1 VEFDLTRLPQGF
13 HDDPYPVYR
22 ALREADPVHIL
33 PDGSLFLT
41 RHADCVAVYRDP
53 VLYSSDKQAEFA
65 PKFGD
70 GTPLYTHHTTS
81 LVFNNPPLHTRVRR
95 LIMGALTARAVA
107 AMREGVTRLVD
118 GLITAMA
125 AKGAVDLVED
135 FAAAI
140 PVEVIGNLLDVPR
153 AERTPL
159 RGWSLAIL
167 GALEPALTPAQ
178 VTAGH
183 AAVTAFHAYLQEL
196 VAARRARPGDPAQDV
211 LTRLIQGEGEDT
223 LLEEE
228 LLQNCIFILNAGHE
242 TTTNLIANALAA
254 LDRDPHARALLLA
267 EPGLMKSAIE
277 EFLRFESPN
286 QLGNRRSTAPAE
298 LGGIAIPAGTG
309 ITIGIGAANRDPAV
323 FGEPERL
330 DPRRWP
336 NRHLAFGFGTHQC
349 AGLAVA
355 RMEAEVALGAMLRR
369 FPGFRITSGE
379 RSSRARFRGWVSLAA
394 ELG

>member
-1 VEFDLTRLPQGF
+1 
-13 HDDPYPVYR
+13 
-22 ALREADPVHIL
+22 
-33 PDGSLFLT
+33 
-41 RHADCVAVYRDP
+41 
-53 VLYSSDKQAEFA
+53 
-65 PKFGD
+65 
-70 GTPLYTHHTTS
+70 
-81 LVFNNPPLHTRVRR
+81 
-95 LIMGALTARAVA
+95 
-107 AMREGVTRLVD
+107 
-118 GLITAMA
+118 
-125 AKGAVDLVED
+125 
-135 FAAAI
+135 
-140 PVEVIGNLLDVPR
+140 
-153 AERTPL
+153 
-159 RGWSLAIL
+159 
-167 GALEPALTPAQ
+167 
-178 VTAGH
+178 
-183 AAVTAFHAYLQEL
+183 
-196 VAARRARPGDPAQDV
+196 
-211 LTRLIQGEGEDT
+211 

>member
-1 VEFDLTRLPQGF
+1 MEFDLTRLPQGF

>member
-1 VEFDLTRLPQGF
+1 MAFELTRLPEGF
-13 HDDPYPVYR
+13 YDDPYTAYR
-22 ALREADPVHIL
+22 ALRESDPVHVL
-33 PDGSLFLT
+33 ADDSLFIT

-53 VLYSSDKQAEFA
+53 VLFSSDKQAEFA

-81 LVFNNPPLHTRVRR
+81 LVFNDPPLHTRVRR
-95 LIMGALTARAVA
+95 LIMGALTARAVT
-107 AMREGVTRLVD
+107 AMREGVVTLVD
-118 GLITAMA
+118 RLIAAMA
-125 AKGAVDLVED
+125 AKGTVDLVED

-153 AERTPL
+153 AERGPL

-167 GALEPALTPAQ
+167 GALEPVLTPAQ
-178 VTAGH
+178 LATGH
-183 AAVTAFHAYLQEL
+183 AAVSAFRAYLRQL

-211 LTRLIQGEGEDT
+211 LTRLIAGAGGDT

-242 TTTNLIANALAA
+242 TTTNLIANALAS
-254 LDRDPHARALLLA
+254 LDRDREARALLLA

-286 QLGNRRSTAPAE
+286 QLGNRRSTAEADV
-298 LGGIAIPAGTG
+298 GGVAIPAGTG

-323 FGEPERL
+323 FSEPERL
-330 DPRRWP
+330 DLRRWP

-355 RMEAEVALGAMLRR
+355 RMEAEVALGAMLAQ
-369 FPGFRITSGE
+369 FPAYRITRSE
-379 RSSRARFRGWVSLAA
+379 RSRRARFRGWLRLDA
-394 ELG
+394 ELA

>member
-1 VEFDLTRLPQGF
+1 LEFDLTRLPEGF

-22 ALREADPVHIL
+22 ALREADPVHVL

-53 VLYSSDKQAEFA
+53 LLFSSDKHAEFG

-81 LVFNNPPLHTRVRR
+81 LVFNDPPLHTRVRR

-107 AMREGVTRLVD
+107 AMRDGVTRLVD
-118 GLITAMA
+118 GLIATMA
-125 AKGAVDLVED
+125 ARGAADLVED
-135 FAAAI
+135 FSAAI

-153 AERTPL
+153 SERLPL

-167 GALEPALTPAQ
+167 GALEPALTPEQ
-178 VTAGH
+178 VASGH
-183 AAVTAFHAYLQEL
+183 AAVTAFRAYLREL

-211 LTRLIQGEGEDT
+211 LTRLIQGEGEET

-254 LDRDPHARALLLA
+254 LDRDPDARALLLA
-267 EPGLMKSAIE
+267 EPGLMKSAVE

-286 QLGNRRSTAPAE
+286 QLGNRRSTATAE
-298 LGGIAIPAGTG
+298 VGGIAIAAGTG

-330 DPRRWP
+330 DLRRWP

-355 RMEAEVALGAMLRR
+355 RMEAEVALGAMLQR
-369 FPGFRITSGE
+369 FPGFRITGGE
-379 RSSRARFRGWVSLAA
+379 RSRRVRFRGWVRLAA